1 MAEQLNLNW
10 KEHGLNTA
18 RTIHNLRDD
27 DHLCDVTIA
36 CEEEVFLCHKIVLY
50 ASSLLFRNILRKH
63 THPHPLIYLKNITG
77 RDMASLL
84 DFMYFGEVKLEKKQ
98 LSSFSTAAEEMKVL
112 GLTNSGHVK
121 DLSRKCCADQSQ
133 EAFEQNQEANE
144 QSREAL
150 QTQYVSAGQSQ
161 EAFEQSQEAFEQS
174 QEAFEETPYVSADQS
189 PEVFPTSS
197 TLPLD
202 WKVPVDEILLASM
215 NNQTS
220 RAPIPLPNAQNK
232 NWKPNIKL
240 ETPCQSVH
248 EGSEIEIQSAIKSTE
263 FEIEALSGST
273 DSSVESAILQ
283 ESHQRPSIS
292 GQGLIKKSQSE
303 VSNVP
308 LRIKEYRDL
317 QNFVIKGEK
326 VSQGGTCRRRYECI
340 LCGIACVNK
349 GHLLRHIEG
358 KHFPKALKYTCNRCG
373 RSQGNRE
380 SAKGHMK
387 RCKVSSAS

>member
-133 EAFEQNQEANE
+133 EAFEQNQEAYE
-144 QSREAL
+144 QSL
-150 QTQYVSAGQSQ
+150 
-161 EAFEQSQEAFEQS
+161 EAFQ
-174 QEAFEETPYVSADQS
+174 ETPYVSADQS